1 MKFSES
7 WLREW
12 VKTSLDRN
20 QLSAAITMAGLE
32 VESVSYVA
40 DKFTGVVVGEVISV
54 AKHPEAERLNICAVN
69 AGTGKTL
76 TIVCGASNV
85 KAGMKYPAALANA
98 ILANNV
104 LIKNTKLR
112 GVESEGMLCSAQEL
126 GLGEDAEGLLE
137 LPVDAPVGKDIWEY
151 LKLQDHLI
159 DVSITPNRGDCLGMR
174 GLARDVS
181 AITRGQY
188 NDLKIPAVKPAIKD
202 VLPIK
207 ISDRESCPNYT
218 GRIIKNV
225 KANTPTPIWLREHL
239 RRFGIRSISV
249 VVDITNY
256 VMLELGQ
263 PMHAFDFDKISGGIH
278 VRLSE
283 QGEKIALLDGSEA
296 TLDDKTLV
304 IADDKHPIAMGGVM
318 GGMDTCVTLETKN
331 IFFESVFFKI
341 APVAR
346 ACRHYH
352 LNSDSAYRYER
363 GVDPTYQRAALERAT
378 QLVCEIA
385 GGEPGPISE
394 VSYAELLPPAVTI
407 PLRSER
413 IKTLLGCDVTVG
425 EVESIFEYLGFQNL
439 KTKDGWEVT
448 VPPRRS
454 DVLIEVDLIEEI
466 GRLYGFDKIPMHHF
480 ASTLQISTS
489 AETKVPL
496 RRFRD
501 ALCHL
506 GYQEVV
512 TYSFIDPKLQAL
524 FDPKATP
531 KPLMNPMSVDMSV
544 MRTSLWPGLIG
555 ALLYNLNRQQSRVRI
570 FESGLHFVET
580 PNGLTQETVLSGLV
594 TGSAE
599 PEQWGTK
606 SRMVDFFDLKGDLEN
621 LFKLTHD
628 QKQFKFMPA
637 TDPALHPGQT
647 AQILRKGRLVGTIG
661 SLHPSLM
668 RALKIDAKVILFELF
683 LNELERLDPLKMTE
697 ISKFPEIRRDL
708 AILIDQSVPAQ
719 ALQYTIREVAGDL
732 LKEVDIFDLY
742 QGKGIEPGRKSIA
755 LALTLQHGSRT
766 LIDDEVAEV
775 MNKVIVAL
783 NSQFNAELRG

>member
-12 VKTSLDRN
+12 VNPSVDRK
-20 QLSAAITMAGLE
+20 QLSDAITMAGLE
-32 VESVSYVA
+32 VESISHVA
-40 DKFTGVVVGEVISV
+40 EKFQGVVVGEVISV

-69 AGTGKTL
+69 AGTDKTL

-85 KAGMKYPAALANA
+85 KAGMKYPAALEGA
-98 ILANNV
+98 V
-104 LIKNTKLR
+104 LSSNLVIKNTKLR
-112 GVESEGMLCSAQEL
+112 GVMSEGMLCSPQEL

-137 LPVDAPVGKDIWEY
+137 LPKDAPVGKDVWDY

-174 GLARDVS
+174 GLARDIS
-181 AITRGQY
+181 AITRSAY
-188 NDLKIPAVKPAIKD
+188 TDLKIPAVKPTLKET
-202 VLPIK
+202 LPVK
-207 ISDRESCPNYT
+207 IEERESCPTYT
-218 GRIIKNV
+218 GRIIRNV
-225 KANTPTPIWLREHL
+225 NTNTPTPIWLREHL
-239 RRFGIRSISV
+239 RRYGIRSISV

-263 PMHAFDFDKISGGIH
+263 PMHAFDFDKIVGGIN
-278 VRLSE
+278 VRLSKSD
-283 QGEKIALLDGSEA
+283 EKLALLDGSEA

-304 IADDKHPIAMGGVM
+304 IADNEKPVALGGVM
-318 GGMDTCVTLETKN
+318 GGMNSCVTTETKN
-331 IFFESVFFKI
+331 IFFEAAFFKI

-346 ACRHYH
+346 ACRHYRV
-352 LNSDSAYRYER
+352 NSDSAYRYER
-363 GVDPTYQRAALERAT
+363 GVDPTYQRTALERAT
-378 QLVCEIA
+378 QLVLDIA
-385 GGEPGPISE
+385 GGEAGPVTE
-394 VSYAELLPPAVTI
+394 VSYAELLPQPVTI
-407 PLRSER
+407 TLRAAK
-413 IKTLLGCDVTVG
+413 ITALLGCDISAG
-425 EVESIFEYLGFQNL
+425 EIETIFEYLGFQNK

-448 VPPRRS
+448 APARRS
-454 DVLIEVDLIEEI
+454 DILVEVDLIEEI
-466 GRLYGFDKIPMHHF
+466 GRLYGFDKIPLHHY
-480 ASTLQISTS
+480 ASALQISTS
-489 AETKVPL
+489 ADTKVPL
-496 RRFRD
+496 SRFRN
-501 ALCHL
+501 ALADL
-506 GYQEVV
+506 GYQEVI

-524 FDPKATP
+524 FDPQSPP
-531 KPLMNPMSVDMSV
+531 KPLKNPMSVDMSV
-544 MRTSLWPGLIG
+544 MRTSLWPSLIG

-570 FESGLHFVET
+570 FESGLQFIET
-580 PNGLTQETVLSGLV
+580 ANGLTQETVLSGLV

-606 SRMVDFFDLKGDLEN
+606 SRAVDFFDLKGDLEN

-628 QKQFKFMPA
+628 QKHFTFMPA

-647 AQILRKGRLVGTIG
+647 AQIFRKGRLLGTIG

-668 RALKIDAKVILFELF
+668 RTLKIDAKVFLFELF
-683 LNELERLDPLKMTE
+683 LSELERLDPLKMTE

-766 LIDDEVAEV
+766 LVDDEVAEV
-775 MNKVIVAL
+775 MDKVIVAL

>member
-12 VKTSLDRN
+12 VNPSLNRK
-20 QLSAAITMAGLE
+20 QLSAAMTMAGLE
-32 VESVSYVA
+32 VESVTVVA
-40 DKFTGVVVGEVISV
+40 DKFSGVVVGEVISV

-69 AGTGKTL
+69 AGADKTL

-85 KAGMKYPAALANA
+85 KAGMKYPAALQDAV
-98 ILANNV
+98 LANN
-104 LIKNTKLR
+104 LIIKTTKLR
-112 GVESEGMLCSAQEL
+112 GVTSEGMLCSPQEL
-126 GLGEDAEGLLE
+126 GLGEDGEGLLE
-137 LPVDAPVGKDIWEY
+137 LPLDAPVGKDIWEY

-181 AITRGQY
+181 AITRSVF
-188 NDLKIPAVKPAIKD
+188 NDLKIPAVKPASKD
-202 VLPIK
+202 TLPIT
-207 ISDRESCPNYT
+207 IEERESCPKYT
-218 GRIIKNV
+218 GRVIRNV
-225 KANTPTPIWLREHL
+225 KTATPTPIWMREHL
-239 RRFGIRSISV
+239 RRYGIRSISV

-263 PMHAFDFDKISGGIH
+263 PMHAFDLDKISGGIK
-278 VRLSE
+278 VRLSKL
-283 QGEKIALLDGSEA
+283 GEKIALLDGSEA

-304 IADDKHPIAMGGVM
+304 IADHEKPVAIGGVM
-318 GGMDTCVTLETKN
+318 GGMNSCVTLETKN
-331 IFFESVFFKI
+331 IFFESAFFKI

-352 LNSDSAYRYER
+352 VNSDSAYRYER

-378 QLVCEIA
+378 QLVCDLA
-385 GGEPGPISE
+385 GGEPGPVSE
-394 VSYAELLPPAVTI
+394 VAYAELLPQPVKI
-407 PLRSER
+407 SLRAAK
-413 IKTLLGCDVTVG
+413 IKTLLGCDVTEG
-425 EVESIFEYLGFQNL
+425 EVESIFEFLGFLNQ
-439 KTKDGWEVT
+439 KSTDGWDVT
-448 VPPRRS
+448 VPARRS
-454 DVLIEVDLIEEI
+454 DISADVDLIEEI
-466 GRLYGFDKIPMHHF
+466 GRLYGFDNIPLHHY
-480 ASTLQISTS
+480 ASALQISTS

-496 RRFRD
+496 GRFRN
-501 ALCHL
+501 ALSDL

-524 FDPKATP
+524 FDPQSPP
-531 KPLMNPMSVDMSV
+531 KILKNPMSVDMSV

-570 FESGLHFVET
+570 FESGLQFIET
-580 PNGLTQETVLSGLV
+580 ANGLSQEAVLSGLV
-594 TGSAE
+594 SGSAD
-599 PEQWGTK
+599 PEQWGVK
-606 SRMVDFFDLKGDLEN
+606 SRPVDFFDLKGDLEN
-621 LFKLTHD
+621 LFKLTRD
-628 QKQFKFMPA
+628 QKHFNFMSA

-647 AQILRKGRLVGTIG
+647 AQIFRKGRLLGTLG
-661 SLHPSLM
+661 CLHPSLM
-668 RALKIDAKVILFELF
+668 RALKIDAKVFLFELF
-683 LNELERLDPLKMTE
+683 LSELELLDPLKMVE

-766 LIDDEVAEV
+766 LVDDEVAEV
-775 MNKVIVAL
+775 MNKVVVAL